1 MKITDIFNTSTRTFS
16 FEFFP
21 PKDEISAVDF
31 GINVGQLL
39 SLDPSFVSVTYGAG
53 GSTQERTFSLVDY
66 LQNKI
71 GLNTM
76 AHYTCVGSSKEK
88 VARDMEYLQQISI
101 ENVMLLR
108 GDPPKGDIGFTA
120 KENGFSFANELIS
133 FVRQQQYAFSIG
145 AAANPE
151 KHPEALNMD
160 IYLLKL
166 KAKCDAG
173 ANFLITQLFFNN
185 EAYYQFVKKAR
196 HAGITCRIIPGII
209 PLTSF
214 KQIKR
219 FVDMAGTSFPADLL
233 EKMEMYQDDVEK
245 AYQAGIDHAIKQ
257 CIDLLE
263 HGAPGI
269 HFYTLNKSR
278 AAVEV
283 FESLPHAMMS

>member
-1 MKITDIFNTSTRTFS
+1 MKITDIFGKAERTFS

-31 GINVGQLL
+31 GINVGRLMQL
-39 SLDPSFVSVTYGAG
+39 SPSFVSVTYGAG
-53 GSTQERTFSLVDY
+53 GSTQERTFGLVNY

-76 AHYTCVGSSKEK
+76 AHYTCIGASKNK
-88 VARDMEYLQQISI
+88 VIRDMELLQSMGV

-108 GDPPKGDIGFTA
+108 GDLPAGNEDNAIP
-120 KENGFSFANELIS
+120 ENGFSYANELITFVKKNYS
-133 FVRQQQYAFSIG
+133 FAIG

-151 KHPEALNMD
+151 KHPEAPTMNY
-160 IYLLKL
+160 YLDKL
-166 KAKCDAG
+166 KIKYDSG

-185 EAYYQFVKKAR
+185 ESYYKFVEQAR
-196 HAGITCRIIPGII
+196 QKGITCRIIPGII
-209 PLTSF
+209 PITGY

-219 FVDMAGTSFPADLL
+219 FIDMASTTFPDDLL
-233 EKMEMYQDDVEK
+233 EKLESNQDNSEKVYQIGVN
-245 AYQAGIDHAIKQ
+245 YAIKQ

-263 HGAPGI
+263 QGAPGI

-283 FESLPHAMMS
+283 FESLPRTFRND

>member
-1 MKITDIFNTSTRTFS
+1 MKITDIFGKTERTFS

-31 GINVGQLL
+31 GINVGRLMQLN
-39 SLDPSFVSVTYGAG
+39 PSFVSVTYGAG
-53 GSTQERTFSLVDY
+53 GSNQEKTFGLVNY

-76 AHYTCVGSSKEK
+76 AHYTCIGTSKNK
-88 VARDMEYLQQISI
+88 VARDMELLQSMGV

-108 GDPPKGDIGFTA
+108 GDLPAGKEDSAIP
-120 KENGFSFANELIS
+120 ENGFSYASELIS
-133 FVRQQQYAFSIG
+133 FVKEKYSFAIG

-151 KHPEALNMD
+151 KHPEAPTMNH
-160 IYLLKL
+160 YLEKLKL
-166 KAKCDAG
+166 KYDSG

-185 EAYYQFVKKAR
+185 ESYYKFVKQAR
-196 HAGITCRIIPGII
+196 SAGITCRIIPGII
-209 PLTSF
+209 PITGY

-219 FVDMAGTSFPADLL
+219 FVDMASTSFPADLL
-233 EKMEMYQDDVEK
+233 EKLETYQDNNEK
-245 AYQAGIDHAIKQ
+245 VYQIGVNYAIKQ

-263 HGAPGI
+263 QGAPGI

-283 FESLPHAMMS
+283 FESLPRTFRND